1 MTRSHI
7 FEKMVERTLWVLWF
21 LLMGGAVLWLL
32 VGSVAYWVKHGWL
45 PPDAAGWVQA
55 IGAVLAI
62 AIAVAVPMYQKFH
75 ERSVRAEDM
84 KRLEVARSQQL
95 LCMCTEAYR
104 FIDLGPEEEAYADF
118 HVTNEMR
125 RTILSDQLARLTDIQ
140 KGELN
145 PERMEIGLKLR
156 FELHDWM
163 KYFGGEKSPAIG
175 HLYSRVERH
184 LPDLKRVKINAEN
197 ELRKLEG
204 RPLIKIPK
212 HLPEVHDELY

>member
-1 MTRSHI
+1 MRYSNF
-7 FEKMVERTLWVLWF
+7 FEKMVERTLLALWF
-21 LLMGGAVLWLL
+21 LFMGIAALWLL

-62 AIAVAVPMYQKFH
+62 AIAVAVPIYQKFH

-84 KRLEVARSQQL
+84 RRLEVARSQQL
-95 LCMCTEAYR
+95 LCMCTEACR

-118 HVTNEMR
+118 QVTNEMR
-125 RTILSDQLARLTDIQ
+125 RTILTDQLARLADIQ

-163 KYFGGEKSPAIG
+163 KYFGGDKSPAIG
-175 HLYSRVERH
+175 HLHGRVERH
-184 LPDLKRVKINAEN
+184 LPDLKRVKIDAEN
-197 ELRKLEG
+197 ELRKLDG
-204 RPLIKIPK
+204 RPLIKAPK
-212 HLPEVHDELY
+212 YLSDVADNPY